1 MHTWLS
7 GENQS
12 VSTGLNKS
20 TLSKHLKTI
29 CLAVV
34 GAHGRVTLC
43 CESQGD
49 DSVAAPL
56 PEIGTARCWLAQ
68 VARWAPVRS
77 ELWAPCP
84 PHTHMKPHRGLRV
97 TSACPS
103 GPLAGQ
109 EMSPRPAGTRGAG
122 EVLCPQTRRPATCTD
137 EAASLCSAD
146 EKSGSTYFLAGRLLG
161 SAGEGAMPSPPF
173 AGAAGRPRP
182 AARTLSSDSRLS
194 DGAEQFGGRSR

>member
-20 TLSKHLKTI
+20 TSSKHLKTV

-49 DSVAAPL
+49 DSVATPL
-56 PEIGTARCWLAQ
+56 PEIGDCPGLVSSGGMMGPGEVRAVGPLSTPHPHEAPPRAPGDEC
-68 VARWAPVRS
+68 APVRPTGWPGNVS
-77 ELWAPCP
+77 
-84 PHTHMKPHRGLRV
+84 
-97 TSACPS
+97 TSS
-103 GPLAGQ
+103 LNEGGRRGPLPTDPQACYLHRRSCLAVFCRREERQ
-109 EMSPRPAGTRGAG
+109 CLFPRG
-122 EVLCPQTRRPATCTD
+122 
-137 EAASLCSAD
+137 EAAQV
-146 EKSGSTYFLAGRLLG
+146 
-161 SAGEGAMPSPPF
+161 AGEGAMPSPPF

-182 AARTLSSDSRLS
+182 AARTLGSDSQLS
-194 DGAEQFGGRSR
+194 DGAEQFGGGSR